1 MRRWLAASLAG
12 VLGLSSLAGLA
23 GCPQE
28 DTSGA
33 AADGGVAADDG
44 GAAGTDGGGVAQAQ
58 ELCARPVQL
67 ADTSRPTT
75 VIGDGTPASCTE
87 AALTAALATGGVITF
102 RCGAAPLTLRVTSE
116 RVISKDTVLDGGGTI
131 TLSGGGQ
138 NRILKVAS
146 TFDQITPRVTL
157 QNLRF
162 IDGRTSGTKPAGD
175 TTLGGAAV
183 YRMGGSLTVIN
194 SRFENNR
201 GADSGQ
207 DQAGGAIF
215 SLGVGETLI
224 VGSVFVGN
232 SCSNG
237 GALGNLGNPFTLVNS
252 TLENNRA
259 TGSGG
264 NPGDGGNGGGITV
277 DGQGKSVSLCGAVLR
292 GNQARAFGGGFFRV
306 AYQRETTAIDRSIID
321 GNTVP
326 AAAQSMAGGLYLQ
339 NTTASITATSIV
351 RNSAN
356 SAGGLYVGP
365 SAILNL
371 TNATVSENVARD
383 SLGGGMAVDSSVTGR
398 IWNCTFAGNQAPDTD
413 SFGGAIAGG
422 GTGLVLENT
431 LIAYSVA
438 GNGYNPISCTRPLG
452 AAGTNVQWPIARAGG
467 GSDSPSALCAAGIL
481 TQDPRVLPLGQFGG
495 TASLVHKIHEGS
507 PACRRGSN
515 CPATDQLGQP
525 RSSPCTLGAVETCI
539 VIE

>member
-1 MRRWLAASLAG
+1 M
-12 VLGLSSLAGLA
+12 A

-28 DTSGA
+28 DTSATADGA
-33 AADGGVAADDG
+33 SPISDGGSDGSSDGGVITAL
-44 GAAGTDGGGVAQAQ
+44 

-67 ADTSRPTT
+67 ADTSRPTA
-75 VIGDGTPASCTE
+75 VVGDGTPASCTE
-87 AALTAALATGGVITF
+87 AALTAALSQGGVITF

-138 NRILKVAS
+138 NRILKIAS
-146 TFDQITPRVTL
+146 TFDQATPRVTI
-157 QNLRF
+157 QNLGF
-162 IDGRTSGTKPAGD
+162 SDGRVSGTKPAGD
-175 TTLGGAAV
+175 TTLGGAAI

-215 SLGVGETLI
+215 SLGVGETVI
-224 VGSVFVGN
+224 VGSVFSGN

-252 TLENNRA
+252 TLVNNRA

-264 NPGDGGNGGGITV
+264 NPGNGGNGGAITV
-277 DGQGKSVSLCGAVLR
+277 DGQGKSVSLCGAVLN

-306 AYQRETTAIDRSIID
+306 AYQREPTTIDRSVID
-321 GNTVP
+321 GNTIP
-326 AAAQSMAGGLYLQ
+326 PAAQSMAGGLYLQ
-339 NTTASITATSIV
+339 NTTANITSTSIV

-371 TNATVSENVARD
+371 TNVTVSENTAKD
-383 SLGGGMAVDSSVTGR
+383 SLGGGMAVDGSVTGR
-398 IWNCTFAGNQAPDTD
+398 IWNCTFAGNRAPDTD
-413 SFGGAIAGG
+413 SFGDAIAGG
-422 GTGLVLENT
+422 GSGLVLENT
-431 LIAYSVA
+431 IIAYSVA

-452 AAGTNVQWPIARAGG
+452 AAGTNVQWPIARSGG

-481 TQDPRVLPLGQFGG
+481 TEDPRLLPLGDA
-495 TASLVHKIHEGS
+495 TAGFPLPAHRVLEGS
-507 PACRRGSN
+507 PACRRGSG
-515 CPATDQLGQP
+515 CPPKDQLGNT
-525 RSSPCTLGAVETCI
+525 RGSPCTLGAVETCI